1 MEAPL
6 AYWLSLVE
14 RLVQARI
21 ASVLDEHGVT
31 RIQWRV
37 LTILEEAPAPLATL
51 QQSSEGLPPAD
62 EDETAESAV
71 LELVESR
78 WVSGDAEQF
87 ELTEHG
93 SEALRRMSATVAELR
108 ASALEGISPEEE
120 EVMIAGLRRIAE
132 NLDESH

>member
-14 RLVQARI
+14 RLLQARI
-21 ASVLDEHGVT
+21 AGMLDEHGVT

-37 LTILEEAPAPLATL
+37 LTILEESPAPLAAL
-51 QQSSEGLPPAD
+51 QQNSEGLPPAD

-78 WVSGDAEQF
+78 WVAGDADEF
-87 ELTEHG
+87 ALTEQG
-93 SEALRRMSATVAELR
+93 SDALHRMTATVAELR
-108 ASALEGISPEEE
+108 ASALSGISPEDE

-132 NLDESH
+132 NLDESP